1 MQRPQDWEEPA
12 SPRQQMRANVARA
25 PEVIGKLMADEASA
39 RNLRAW
45 DLAGHSESPG
55 LPVYIGSGSVCMAR
69 KGT

>member
-1 MQRPQDWEEPA
+1 MQ
-12 SPRQQMRANVARA
+12 ANVARA